1 MKCCK
6 RQRDR
11 QSGEDTDTHCLHHSF
26 NCLRKFTCICYLKL
40 FASCLWHRGGE
51 TQTSEND
58 SNIVP
63 KLDLSVEEGLEGKSI
78 RYIPKN
84 TYSTHSEERVRV
96 TSESSESDI
105 LFPTLHTL
113 DSYEIKSSYGL
124 PVKPFPHRVHEHKLF
139 RQETPGNMLFSEG

>member
-6 RQRDR
+6 RQKDR
-11 QSGEDTDTHCLHHSF
+11 QSSEDTDTHCLHHSF

-51 TQTSEND
+51 TQASKND
-58 SNIVP
+58 SKIVT
-63 KLDLSVEEGLEGKSI
+63 KMDLSVEEGKSI
-78 RYIPKN
+78 RDIPKKTDYN
-84 TYSTHSEERVRV
+84 TQSEHRVRV

-124 PVKPFPHRVHEHKLF
+124 PVKPFPHRVHDHKLF
-139 RQETPGNMLFSEG
+139 RQDTPGNMLISKG